1 MVTNLPHCRDPVATG
16 IVAPMKIVDAVTA
29 TLFHEG
35 ELLMTRRQPALPA
48 FGGFHAFPGGK
59 VDAADRDAPC
69 PIALR
74 QLAGDAVEAAVLCA
88 LARELDEE
96 LGIDLAAMAE
106 AGEIRAVHAIGTA
119 LTPAHQP
126 LRFNTYF
133 MRVDLTRRPALTVDA
148 RETAEAF
155 WATPADLMARY
166 RAGAMLMAPPTR
178 ITLQVLAADPDA
190 LHIPNLDAASRGHGI
205 PILEPM
211 VGVRQ
216 LPVRSHTLPPAQHTN
231 CFLLGDMASH
241 RILVDPSP
249 ASDEEMERLIEAISP
264 IGVHEVFITHHHPDH
279 SERAE
284 RIADRLNL
292 TIGMSAD
299 TRHRLMRSKPQF
311 FNDTEIHLYQEG
323 DVVCRWLGQPVHV
336 LEVPGHDAG
345 QLALMPE
352 SRAWCLVGDL
362 IQGIGTVVIPEE
374 EGDMRAYFNSLQR
387 VIDLNPGVL
396 LPSHGNALGETYRL
410 VETLKHRRMREAQ
423 ILTLHQQGLDVD
435 GMLPTVYAGVDQKLW
450 PLARQNI
457 RMHLR
462 KLVDEGQIA

>member
-1 MVTNLPHCRDPVATG
+1 
-16 IVAPMKIVDAVTA
+16 MKIVDAVTA
-29 TLFHEG
+29 TLFHQG
-35 ELLMTRRQPALPA
+35 ELLMTRRQPAMPA

-59 VDAADRDAPC
+59 VDADDRIAPC
-69 PIALR
+69 HPALR

-88 LARELDEE
+88 LARELQEE
-96 LGIDLAAMAE
+96 LGIDLAALADS
-106 AGEIRAVHAIGTA
+106 GEIEAVHLIGTA

-133 MRVDLTRRPALTVDA
+133 LRIDLARRPELAVDA
-148 RETAEAF
+148 RETAEVF
-155 WATPADLMARY
+155 WATPAELVARY
-166 RAGAMLMAPPTR
+166 RAGELLMAPPTR
-178 ITLQVLAADPDA
+178 ITVQALAEDPQA
-190 LHIPNLDAASRGHGI
+190 THIANLDATSRGHGM
-205 PILEPM
+205 PILEPL

-249 ASDEEMERLIEAISP
+249 ASDEEMERLIEAVTP

-284 RIADRLNL
+284 RIAERLNL

-299 TRHRLMRSKPQF
+299 TRHRLMRTKPSF
-311 FNDTEIHLYQEG
+311 FNDIEIHLYQEG
-323 DVVCRWLGQPVHV
+323 DVVCRWLGQPVRV

-374 EGDMRAYFNSLQR
+374 EGDMRAYFDSLQR
-387 VIDLNPGVL
+387 IIDLNPRVL

-410 VETLKHRRMREAQ
+410 AETLKHRQLREAQ
-423 ILTLHQQGLDVD
+423 ILALHQQGLAVD
-435 GMLPTVYAGVDQKLW
+435 AMLPKVYAGVDEKLW

-462 KLVDEGQIA
+462 KLAQEGRLAA